1 MYSSNEFECS
11 AVCEEILFQVV
22 SEFEVLRQVMTHM
35 LPWVLMT
42 KTRAASVKNILSEH
56 KLIIQ
61 VRLCNLK
68 SDDIYAKCIV
78 PTKSDYHHPQRVL

>member
-1 MYSSNEFECS
+1 MYSSNELECS
-11 AVCEEILFQVV
+11 AVCGEILFQVV

-42 KTRAASVKNILSEH
+42 KTRAISVKNIISGH

-61 VRLCNLK
+61 VRLYNWK

-78 PTKSDYHHPQRVL
+78 PTKSDQLLFS